1 MRFSTYRSV
10 ALLLTAMLA
19 GCGGGG
25 DDAVA
30 DSGPSDS
37 SGPVADPPPQ
47 SPPEGPAIPAAME
60 CGSAEFP
67 CSFFEVSIDVLR
79 RGEQLAEVVMGMLDG
94 GIAIEAALAY
104 LLTQPDLADCAGNS
118 TAIRFRLK
126 GGRDVFILQ
135 PVTPEPTSAAAAA
148 PAAMKASMPTNSQTQ
163 KVVVGSGA
171 DQKRALVLSP
181 FKYFF
186 KEFDDGA
193 PVAERLES
201 TRGYAGN
208 VTYRENATK
217 TAATVGIQQFA
228 GWNNYDV
235 IHVTGHGRQVCD
247 ANRCVA
253 TILTG
258 DIYSDAAD
266 LLQLTELGLNTA
278 HVVGS
283 EDKFLALGADYFRNQ
298 YPSGLDSKLIFF
310 NACQTYSNADSE
322 FRDALMGPNS
332 VFLGW
337 TDAVESGP
345 AKAAALALFLD
356 LSNNGVTAQRAFDGL
371 GDLKM
376 NPHVFEGKQI
386 NAALKLD
393 SNTSAELRIREVV
406 RLERITGGGE
416 LLDNGTVNVVGTAN
430 DGVVDLVPYQ
440 VLVEGIPESQQE
452 AAVIQFTVDGH
463 SSTPQTVSAGERV
476 GDTGWRLS
484 GQIPYKDVAP
494 DERVEMLAT
503 VQLPEGGTS
512 SHRVTVNLTA
522 GSEPE
527 PETWV
532 GQGVYHLDTDSGDNR
547 VHVTVVATVTFRQD
561 PSTIGARYK
570 YLNSVGGTMT
580 WSRSGSVPTAFDGA
594 CYYSAG
600 PVEIAIPDGDG
611 GIIIDTAGTPS
622 TYSMSGLTRGQ
633 EIRIAENC
641 GNYAFSTRVSG
652 SWAPAVGHSDGFTV
666 SADGGTISG
675 TASNNT
681 ANWEWTFHRQ

>member
-1 MRFSTYRSV
+1 MDM
-10 ALLLTAMLA
+10 LEGGIPLTAAL
-19 GCGGGG
+19 
-25 DDAVA
+25 D
-30 DSGPSDS
+30 
-37 SGPVADPPPQ
+37 
-47 SPPEGPAIPAAME
+47 
-60 CGSAEFP
+60 F
-67 CSFFEVSIDVLR
+67 LR
-79 RGEQLAEVVMGMLDG
+79 
-94 GIAIEAALAY
+94 
-104 LLTQPDLADCAGNS
+104 TQPDLADCAGDS
-118 TAIRFRLK
+118 GAIRFRLK

-135 PVTPEPTSAAAAA
+135 PVPTGSAPVALA
-148 PAAMKASMPTNSQTQ
+148 PSAMKATGTSQ
-163 KVVVGSGA
+163 KVVVGSSVET
-171 DQKRALVLSP
+171 KRALVLSP

-193 PVAERLES
+193 PVAQRLED
-201 TRGYAGN
+201 TRGYSGN

-247 ANRCVA
+247 VNRCVA
-253 TILTG
+253 TVLTG

-298 YPSGLDSKLIFF
+298 YPAGLDSKLIFF
-310 NACQTYSNADSE
+310 NACQTYSSTNSE
-322 FRDALMGPNS
+322 LRDALLGPNS

-337 TDAVESGP
+337 SDAVESGP
-345 AKAAALALFLD
+345 AKAAALALFQD
-356 LSNNGVTAQRAFDGL
+356 LSANGVTAQRAFDGL
-371 GDLKM
+371 GDLAF
-376 NPHVFEGKQI
+376 NTHVFEGKQI
-386 NAALKLD
+386 NAALRLD
-393 SNTSAELRIREVV
+393 SSVSSELRIREVV

-416 LLDNGTVNVVGTAN
+416 LLDNGTVNVVGTAD

-452 AAVIQFTVDGH
+452 AAIIQFTVDGH
-463 SSTPQTVSAGERV
+463 SSTPQAVSAGERV
-476 GDTGWRLS
+476 GNTGWRLS

-494 DERVEMLAT
+494 DQRVDMFAT
-503 VQLPEGGTS
+503 VQLPEGGAS
-512 SHRVTVNLTA
+512 SHRVSVNLTA
-522 GSEPE
+522 GSKPE

-532 GQGVYHLDTDSGDNR
+532 GQGVYHLDTDLGDNR
-547 VHVTVVATVTFRQD
+547 VHVTAVATVTFKQD

-611 GIIIDTAGTPS
+611 EIIIDTAEVPS
-622 TYSMSGLTRGQ
+622 TYSMGGLTRGP
-633 EIRIAENC
+633 EIHIAENC
-641 GNYAFSTRVSG
+641 GNYAFWTRVSG
-652 SWAPAVGHSDGFTV
+652 SWAPAVGHSEGFKV
-666 SADGGTISG
+666 SADGSTISG
-675 TASNNT
+675 KTGNNT
-681 ANWEWTFHRQ
+681 STWEWTFRRQ

>member
-10 ALLLTAMLA
+10 ALLLMAMLA
-19 GCGGGG
+19 GCGGAG
-25 DDAVA
+25 DGDVVA
-30 DSGPSDS
+30 DNGPSGS
-37 SGPVADPPPQ
+37 SGPVTDPPPQ
-47 SPPEGPAIPAAME
+47 APPAGPSNPASLE
-60 CGSAEFP
+60 CGSAGFP
-67 CSFFEVSIDVLR
+67 CSLFEVPIDVLK
-79 RGEQLAEVVMGMLDG
+79 RGEELAQAVIGMLDG
-94 GIAIEAALAY
+94 GISMEAALAY
-104 LLTQPDLADCAGNS
+104 LLSQPDMADGAGNS
-118 TAIRFRLK
+118 AAIRFRLT

-135 PVTPEPTSAAAAA
+135 PTPPGPT
-148 PAAMKASMPTNSQTQ
+148 PPVAMKAANAAQ
-163 KVVVGSGA
+163 KVVVGASVE
-171 DQKRALVLSP
+171 QKRALVLSP

-193 PVAERLES
+193 PVAQRLEA

-235 IHVTGHGRQVCD
+235 IHLSGHGAQVCD
-247 ANRCVA
+247 VNRCVA
-253 TILTG
+253 TVLTG

-278 HVVGS
+278 HVRGT
-283 EDKFLALGADYFRNQ
+283 EGKFLALGADYFRTQ

-310 NACQTYSNADSE
+310 NACQTYSEVNSE
-322 FRDALMGPNS
+322 LRDALLGPNS

-337 TDAVESGP
+337 TDVVESGP
-345 AKAAALALFLD
+345 GKAAALALFQD
-356 LSNNGVTAQRAFDGL
+356 LSANGVTAQRAFDGL
-371 GDLKM
+371 GDLAI
-376 NPHVFEGKQI
+376 NRHTFEGRQI
-386 NAALKLD
+386 EAALRLD
-393 SNTSAELRIREVV
+393 SNTSSELRIREVV

-416 LLDNGTVNVVGTAN
+416 LTNDATVNVVGTAN

-440 VLVEGIPESQQE
+440 VLVEGISESQQE
-452 AAVIQFTVDGH
+452 GAVIQFTVDGF

-494 DERVEMLAT
+494 DQRVEMLAT

-512 SHRVTVNLTA
+512 SHRVSVNLTA

-527 PETWV
+527 AETWV
-532 GQGVYHLDTDSGDNR
+532 GEGIYHLDVDSGDNQ
-547 VHVTVVATVTFRQD
+547 VHVAVVANVTFKQD

-570 YLNSVGGTMT
+570 YLDSVGGTMT
-580 WSRSGSVPTAFDGA
+580 WTRSGSVPTAFDGP
-594 CYYSAG
+594 CSYSAG

-611 GIIIDTAGTPS
+611 QITIDTTASPS
-622 TYSMSGLTRGQ
+622 TYSMAGLTRGPLV
-633 EIRIAENC
+633 RVAENC

-652 SWAPAVGHSDGFTV
+652 SWAPAIGQSEGFTV
-666 SADGGTISG
+666 SEDGGTISG
-675 TASNNT
+675 TRSDNT
-681 ANWEWTFHRQ
+681 ANWEWTFRRQ

>member
-1 MRFSTYRSV
+1 MRIFWSGGL
-10 ALLLTAMLA
+10 ALLLMAALT
-19 GCGGGG
+19 GCGS
-25 DDAVA
+25 DAETVA
-30 DSGPSDS
+30 DSGASGS
-37 SGPVADPPPQ
+37 SGPMTDPPPQ
-47 SPPEGPAIPAAME
+47 SPPPSPGNPTEPASQE
-60 CGSAEFP
+60 CGVIGFP
-67 CSFFEVSIDVLR
+67 CSLFEVPVDVLK
-79 RGEQLAEVVMGMLDG
+79 RGEELAEAVMDMLEG
-94 GIAIEAALAY
+94 GIPLTAALEF
-104 LLTQPDLADCAGNS
+104 LLAQPDLADCAGNS
-118 TAIRFRLK
+118 GAIRFRLK

-135 PVTPEPTSAAAAA
+135 PMPPGSLSPVSAS
-148 PAAMKASMPTNSQTQ
+148 PAAMKAGSAPQ
-163 KVVVGSGA
+163 KVVVGQGA
-171 DQKRALVLSP
+171 ETKRALVLSP

-193 PVAERLES
+193 PVAQRLEA

-235 IHVTGHGRQVCD
+235 IHVSGHGRQVCD
-247 ANRCVA
+247 VNRCVA

-278 HVVGS
+278 HVVGT
-283 EDKFLALGADYFRNQ
+283 EEKFLALGADYFRKQ

-310 NACQTYSNADSE
+310 NACQTYSGTNSE
-322 FRDALMGPNS
+322 LRDALLGANS

-345 AKAAALALFLD
+345 AKDAALALFQN
-356 LSNNGVTAQRAFDGL
+356 LSVNGVTAQRAFDGL
-371 GDLKM
+371 GNLAV
-376 NPHVFEGKQI
+376 NHHVFEGKQI
-386 NAALKLD
+386 DAALRLD
-393 SNTSAELRIREVV
+393 SNPNGELRIREVV

-416 LLDNGTVNVVGTAN
+416 LLDNDTVNVVGKAN

-440 VLVEGIPESQQE
+440 ILVEGIPESQQE
-452 AAVIQFTVDGH
+452 AAVIKFTVDGH
-463 SSTPQTVSAGERV
+463 SSTPQSVSAGERV

-484 GQIPYKDVAP
+484 GQIPYQDVAP
-494 DERVEMLAT
+494 DQNVEMLAT

-512 SHRVTVNLTA
+512 SHRVSVTLTA
-522 GSEPE
+522 ESQPKA
-527 PETWV
+527 ETWV
-532 GQGVYHLDTDSGDNR
+532 GEGIYHLDTELGDNR
-547 VHVTVVATVTFRQD
+547 VHVTAVATVTFKQD
-561 PSTIGARYK
+561 PSTVGARYK
-570 YLNSVGGTMT
+570 YLDSVGGTMS

-611 GIIIDTAGTPS
+611 QIIIDTAGVPS
-622 TYSMSGLTRGQ
+622 TYSMAGLTRGP

-675 TASNNT
+675 KTGNKTAT
-681 ANWEWTFHRQ
+681 WEWTFRRQ